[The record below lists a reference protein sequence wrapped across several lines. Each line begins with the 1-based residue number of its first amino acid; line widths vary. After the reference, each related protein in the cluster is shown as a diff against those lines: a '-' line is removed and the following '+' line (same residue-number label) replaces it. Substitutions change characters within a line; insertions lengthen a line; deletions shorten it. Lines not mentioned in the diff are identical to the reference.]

1 MANWQEL
8 MIKAG
13 FNVPHGESQ
22 MLCPFHRDSHDSF
35 SVNTVKGKWI
45 CYAGCGGGDL
55 RYFFKKYLQMDDK
68 SVDEYIGNAAYVVDI
83 NVLDDLI
90 WKADPDDAN
99 REMSFDFNQSYVPD
113 WIFDRGFT
121 VDTLKRFSCGITAQ
135 NGLAVPILDKDEVN
149 VGHLIRRVDGEQ
161 PKYVYATGFKKSR
174 VLFGQ
179 PLLRD
184 TGMVCITEGSLDTM
198 WLDQM
203 GYNSV
208 ALLGASISATQVQL
222 LQDLPIGEIVL
233 CLDSDEAGRIGTD
246 RCLTK
251 LSPTCRI
258 SYIELPE
265 GNKDIQEI
273 SDKTLIDQII
283 SNRNYW

>member
-1 MANWQEL
+1 
-8 MIKAG
+8 
-13 FNVPHGESQ
+13 
-22 MLCPFHRDSHDSF
+22 
-35 SVNTVKGKWI
+35 
-45 CYAGCGGGDL
+45 
-55 RYFFKKYLQMDDK
+55 
-68 SVDEYIGNAAYVVDI
+68 
-83 NVLDDLI
+83 
-90 WKADPDDAN
+90 
-99 REMSFDFNQSYVPD
+99 
-113 WIFDRGFT
+113 
-121 VDTLKRFSCGITAQ
+121 
-135 NGLAVPILDKDEVN
+135 
-149 VGHLIRRVDGEQ
+149 
-161 PKYVYATGFKKSR
+161 
-174 VLFGQ
+174 
-179 PLLRD
+179 
-184 TGMVCITEGSLDTM
+184 M

-251 LSPTCRI
+251 LSSTCRI

-273 SDKTLIDQII
+273 SDKALIDQII